1 MKIQW
6 RDPAE
11 LIPYDNNA
19 RVHTEDQVNQIA
31 ASITEFG
38 FNQPVL
44 LDGDSGIIAGHGR
57 VQAALVLGLESI
69 PTIDLSHLDEV
80 GKRAYILADNKIA
93 MNSEWDI
100 EKLGEELDA
109 LNADDVDLALLGFS
123 ADDLQRIADDRDLA
137 AIRGMADDGDE
148 DDDGHDRE
156 PSEQS
161 SAEPKSELFPLS
173 LMLEHDQR
181 ETVFAA
187 LKKAKQK
194 HDLETSSQAVW
205 LICKEYINE

>member
-6 RDPAE
+6 RNPEE

-31 ASITEFG
+31 ASINEFG

-44 LDGDSGIIAGHGR
+44 LDGNNGIIAGHGR
-57 VQAALVLGLESI
+57 VQAAIALKLESI
-69 PTIDLSHLDEV
+69 PTIDLSHLDEIA
-80 GKRAYILADNKIA
+80 KRAYILADNKIA
-93 MNSEWDI
+93 LNSEWDI

-123 ADDLQRIADDRDLA
+123 PDDLERIADDRDLA
-137 AIRGMADDGDE
+137 AIRSMANDGDDSDDGDAK
-148 DDDGHDRE
+148 
-156 PSEQS
+156 PSTLGDTES
-161 SAEPKSELFPLS
+161 KTELFPLS
-173 LMLEHDQR
+173 LMLEHEQR
-181 ETVFAA
+181 EVVFKA
-187 LKKAKQK
+187 LKKAKQI
-194 HDLETSSQAVW
+194 HNLETSSQSIW